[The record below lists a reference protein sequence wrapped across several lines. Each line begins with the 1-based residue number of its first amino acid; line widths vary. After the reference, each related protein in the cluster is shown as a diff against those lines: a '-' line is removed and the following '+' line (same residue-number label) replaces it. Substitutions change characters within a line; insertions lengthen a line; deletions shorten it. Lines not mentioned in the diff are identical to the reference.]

1 MSRIWMPGGG
11 GGGADLD
18 LVTAQAGDVLAGK
31 VIVGPDGE
39 PLTGTLALTGTAADS
54 QVLDGKTYYNT
65 DAKTLRTG
73 KMPERG
79 AQKASLNCGQSC
91 TILDGHHNGAGTVTA
106 NSLASQTGVQNGKS
120 AAGAAHILNGYGA
133 WVNGTWVN
141 GGMANQGAKT
151 AALNCGGSYAI
162 QAGWHNG
169 QGKITANSL
178 ASQTDANAA
187 AGDILTGKTAWV
199 KGSKITGSMATQA
212 GGTYKSTTAN
222 QTISCSGKKMTGNI
236 VVQGDSKLVAA
247 NIKKGVTI
255 LGVTGT
261 WEGYVA
267 AATDLYY
274 NGANPAGFALASELV
289 GNGVCSF
296 DGAYITINSVG
307 TAINSS
313 LSLKSGKSYNFTGYK
328 NVVITF
334 RVAKKVASTDTL
346 ISRRITLRGGTSVS
360 RTYANDALVQG
371 SDYTAYLSLADNQ
384 KTFVPIVEFLTKSDT
399 WQIKR
404 IRLE

>member
-18 LVTAQAGDVLAGK
+18 LVTAQAGDVLAGR
-31 VIVGPDGE
+31 VIVGPGGE

-120 AAGAAHILNGYGA
+120 AAGVAHILNGYGA

-141 GGMANQGAKT
+141 GGMASNGAMN
-151 AALNCGGSYAI
+151 AALNAGASKTIPAGYTSGGTV
-162 QAGWHNG
+162 
-169 QGKITANSL
+169 TANSL
-178 ASQTDANAA
+178 ASQTDASAA

-274 NGANPAGFALASELV
+274 NGANAAGFALASELV
-289 GNGVCSF
+289 GDGVCSF
-296 DGAYITINSVG
+296 DGAYITINSEG

-313 LSLKSGKSYNFTGYK
+313 LSLKPGKSYNFTGYK
-328 NVVITF
+328 NLVITF
-334 RVAKKVASTDTL
+334 RVAKKASHTDTL

-360 RTYANDALVQG
+360 RTYASDALVQG

>member
-1 MSRIWMPGGG
+1 
-11 GGGADLD
+11 
-18 LVTAQAGDVLAGK
+18 
-31 VIVGPDGE
+31 
-39 PLTGTLALTGTAADS
+39 
-54 QVLDGKTYYNT
+54 
-65 DAKTLRTG
+65 
-73 KMPERG
+73 
-79 AQKASLNCGQSC
+79 
-91 TILDGHHNGAGTVTA
+91 
-106 NSLASQTGVQNGKS
+106 
-120 AAGAAHILNGYGA
+120 
-133 WVNGTWVN
+133 
-141 GGMANQGAKT
+141 
-151 AALNCGGSYAI
+151 
-162 QAGWHNG
+162 
-169 QGKITANSL
+169 
-178 ASQTDANAA
+178 
-187 AGDILTGKTAWV
+187 
-199 KGSKITGSMATQA
+199 
-212 GGTYKSTTAN
+212 
-222 QTISCSGKKMTGNI
+222 MTGN
-236 VVQGDSKLVAA
+236 VVIQGDSNLVAA

-346 ISRRITLRGGTSVS
+346 VSRRIILKGSTAVS

-371 SDYTAYLSLADNQ
+371 SDYTASLPLADNQ
-384 KTFVPIVEFLTKSDT
+384 KTFVPIVEFTTKGDT

>member
-18 LVTAQAGDVLAGK
+18 LVTAQAGDVLAGR
-31 VIVGPDGE
+31 VIVGPGGE

-141 GGMANQGAKT
+141 GGMASNGAMN
-151 AALNCGGSYAI
+151 AALNAGASKTIPAGYTSGGTV
-162 QAGWHNG
+162 
-169 QGKITANSL
+169 TANSL
-178 ASQTDANAA
+178 ASQTDASAA

-274 NGANPAGFALASELV
+274 NGANAAGFALASELV
-289 GNGVCSF
+289 GDGVCSF

-307 TAINSS
+307 TAVNSS
-313 LSLKSGKSYNFTGYK
+313 LSLKPGKSYNFTGYK
-328 NVVITF
+328 NLVITF
-334 RVAKKVASTDTL
+334 RVAKKSSHTDTL

>member
-18 LVTAQAGDVLAGK
+18 LVTAQAGDLLAGK
-31 VIVGPDGE
+31 VIIGPSGE

-120 AAGAAHILNGYGA
+120 AAGAAHILSGYGA
-133 WVNGTWVN
+133 WVNGAWVN

-162 QAGWHNG
+162 PAGWHNG
-169 QGKITANSL
+169 QGKVTANSL

-199 KGSKITGSMATQA
+199 KGSKVTGSMATQA

-222 QTISCSGKKMTGNI
+222 QTISCSGKKMTGN
-236 VVQGDSKLVAA
+236 VVIQGDANLVAA

-267 AATDLYY
+267 APTDLYY
-274 NGANPAGFALASELV
+274 NGANPAGFANNGTLV
-289 GNGVCSF
+289 SGGVCRF
-296 DGAYITINSVG
+296 DNTYITIDSG
-307 TAINSS
+307 TTSANAVNIKAN
-313 LSLKSGKSYNFTGYK
+313 KSYNFAGYS
-328 NVVITF
+328 NLVITF
-334 RVAKKVASTDTL
+334 RVSVKTYSDDSLKGIEL
-346 ISRRITLRGGTSVS
+346 EGGTKVYHQFAKGALTQGNEYSVS
-360 RTYANDALVQG
+360 LPLVN
-371 SDYTAYLSLADNQ
+371 NQ
-384 KTFVPIVEFLTKSDT
+384 RTFVPTISFKTRDDT

-404 IRLE
+404 IRLA

>member
-133 WVNGTWVN
+133 WVNGAWVN
-141 GGMANQGAKT
+141 GDMANQGAKT
-151 AALNCGGSYAI
+151 AAMNCGGSYTI
-162 QAGWHNG
+162 PAGWHNG
-169 QGKITANSL
+169 QGKVTANSL

-187 AGDILTGKTAWV
+187 AGDIRKNKTAFV
-199 KGSKITGSMATQA
+199 KGIKVTGNMAEKA
-212 GGTYKSTTAN
+212 AATYTPGTAN
-222 QTISCSGKKMTGNI
+222 QTIAASQYLTG
-236 VVQGDSKLVAA
+236 VQTIKGDGNLKAA

-255 LGVTGT
+255 FGITGT

-274 NGANPAGFALASELV
+274 NGANPAGFALSGSLLA
-289 GNGVCSF
+289 NGVCSF
-296 DGAYITINSVG
+296 DNTYITINSG
-307 TAINSS
+307 TTSANTVNIKAN
-313 LSLKSGKSYNFTGYK
+313 KSYNFAGYSNLK
-328 NVVITF
+328 
-334 RVAKKVASTDTL
+334 
-346 ISRRITLRGGTSVS
+346 ITLRIAKLYAGTGSQYVHMTGGSELK
-360 RTYANDALVQG
+360 YNLKDASNLAAGNEYTVTFSLVN
-371 SDYTAYLSLADNQ
+371 NQ
-384 KTFVPIVEFLTKSDT
+384 KTFVPVFEFETRSGI